1 MENNSQSGAGL
12 GTENAVIKDLQESN
26 FGKEILPKPKR
37 QQSEAQKA
45 NTQKMRDALIKKHE
59 TIRAEKARL
68 AEEKKKVKEER
79 IVKKAIHIKK
89 KEIKEAQELAISDDD
104 NSEIEAPPPPKNF
117 QTTVDLRPPPQK
129 ITKKKNLPA
138 KKSITP
144 PSSEEEEEEEYY
156 EEPIVNKRVYERQT
170 PLQQHLK
177 RNFPF
182 IVTYI

>member
-1 MENNSQSGAGL
+1 MENNS
-12 GTENAVIKDLQESN
+12 TETAVIKDL
-26 FGKEILPKPKR
+26 KETLPKPKR

-59 TIRAEKARL
+59 NIRAEKARL

-89 KEIKEAQELAISDDD
+89 KEIKEAQELAISDDED
-104 NSEIEAPPPPKNF
+104 SEIEAPPPVKSTIPSVKSAK
-117 QTTVDLRPPPQK
+117 VDLPPPQK
-129 ITKKKNLPA
+129 ITKKKLP
-138 KKSITP
+138 KKPLTP
-144 PSSEEEEEEEYY
+144 PSSESESEEEYY
-156 EEPIVNKRVYERQT
+156 EEPIVQQKVNNSRTPSAYGQT